1 MQNRINL
8 NTPSCGDEH
17 DSTAIAYET
26 ARNAIIDIVSMHSL
40 KEQERLSLWQALDR
54 VLAED
59 IVAQVNVPPYNNS
72 AMDGYAL
79 CSDDIPKQGTNEL
92 KVIGTSFA
100 GHPYIGVCGKCE
112 CIRIMTGGL
121 IPEGCD
127 TVIPQEFIEI
137 INDFSIRIDERTR
150 QGENVRLTG
159 EDIYLG
165 QNVLTHGK
173 RITAA
178 DLGLIAS
185 LGIEHVSVLR
195 RLRIAFFSTGDE
207 LRAVGEDL
215 EPGQI
220 HDSNRYTL
228 FGMLSHQF
236 CEITDLGVVADDVI
250 ALRNTLRMAAKQH
263 DVLISSGGVSVGE
276 ADYVRQVLS
285 ELGDIVFWKVAMK
298 PGRPLTFGRIN
309 QAWFFGLPGNPVAVM
324 VSFYQFVQ
332 PALQCLAGEI
342 ARSPLI
348 LQAVTHSVL
357 KKRAGRTEF
366 QRGILSQGADGSL
379 SVCETGEQGSGIL
392 LSMSRANCFIV
403 LSAEQTRVEAG
414 STVSVQTF
422 ADWL

>member
-1 MQNRINL
+1 ML
-8 NTPSCGDEH
+8 NSLNVNAPACGDEQ
-17 DSTAIAYET
+17 DSTAIT
-26 ARNAIIDIVSMHSL
+26 FDVARQAIIDFVSPYSL
-40 KEQERLSLWQALDR
+40 KEKERLPLWQAMDR
-54 VLAED
+54 VLAEN
-59 IVAQVNVPPYNNS
+59 IIAQQNVPPYNNS

-79 CSDDIPKQGTNEL
+79 CGDDIPLRGICEL
-92 KVIGTSFA
+92 KVVGASFA
-100 GHPYIGVCGKCE
+100 GHPFLGACGKCE
-112 CIRIMTGGL
+112 CIKIMTGGVV
-121 IPEGCD
+121 PEGCD
-127 TVIPQEFIEI
+127 TVIPQEYVEI

-150 QGENVRLTG
+150 QGENVRLAG
-159 EDIYLG
+159 EDIYFG
-165 QNVLTHGK
+165 QTVLMHGK

-178 DLGLIAS
+178 DLGVIAS
-185 LGIEHVSVLR
+185 LGIESVSVLR

-207 LRAVGEDL
+207 LRAVGENL
-215 EPGQI
+215 ESGQI

-228 FGMLSHQF
+228 FGMLSHQH
-236 CEITDLGVVADDVI
+236 CEITDLGVVADDVM
-250 ALRNTLRMAAKQH
+250 ALRDTLRIAAKQH

-285 ELGDIVFWKVAMK
+285 ELGEIVFWKVAMK
-298 PGRPLTFGRIN
+298 PGRPLTFGRIK

-324 VSFYQFVQ
+324 VSFCQFVQ
-332 PALQCLAGEI
+332 PALQCLAGEV

-348 LQAVTHSVL
+348 LKAVTQSVL

-366 QRGILSQGADGSL
+366 QRGILSQGTDGSL
-379 SVCETGEQGSGIL
+379 TVCKTGEQGSGIL